1 MQERVVYRR
10 AVAPVVALV
19 AGFLTLKVRRWLD
32 QRFTVR
38 FGGFEE
44 PEDFARRA
52 HAIAQLVPLGVISA
66 EQAVRLLRLPTR
78 E

>member
-1 MQERVVYRR
+1 VS
-10 AVAPVVALV
+10 
-19 AGFLTLKVRRWLD
+19 
-32 QRFTVR
+32 

-52 HAIAQLVPLGVISA
+52 EGLAQLVPLGVISA
-66 EQAVRLLRLPTR
+66 EQATRLLRLPTR